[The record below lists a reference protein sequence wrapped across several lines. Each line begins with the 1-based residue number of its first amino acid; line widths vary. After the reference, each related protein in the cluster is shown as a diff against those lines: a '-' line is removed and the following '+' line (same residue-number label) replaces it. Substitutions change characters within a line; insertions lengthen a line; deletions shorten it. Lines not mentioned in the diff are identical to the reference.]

1 MDGTFLSQLQNW
13 VGHIPSTAVILCTKS
28 LQLVNNSV
36 KLLPV
41 STYVIVGK
49 HLFPHQ

>member
-1 MDGTFLSQLQNW
+1 MVGIFLSQSQNW
-13 VGHIPSTAVILCTKS
+13 VGHIPRTAVILCTES

-49 HLFPHQ
+49 SLFPHQ